1 MNIKINTNASQ
12 TDPMPDRHASYPE
25 ITIHHNV
32 LVIAKNIEVLANLH
46 SKYTHSCYTNTGRM
60 IIIIILTNYQPVLV

>member
-12 TDPMPDRHASYPE
+12 TDPMLDRHATFLE

-32 LVIAKNIEVLANLH
+32 LVIAENVEVLANLQCIA
-46 SKYTHSCYTNTGRM
+46 STL
-60 IIIIILTNYQPVLV
+60 ILITPTLAE